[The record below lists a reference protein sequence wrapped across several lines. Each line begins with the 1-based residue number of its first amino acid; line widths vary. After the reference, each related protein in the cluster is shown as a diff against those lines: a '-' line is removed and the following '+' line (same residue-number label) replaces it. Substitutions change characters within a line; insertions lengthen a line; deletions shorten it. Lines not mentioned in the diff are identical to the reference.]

1 MGNDQTENG
10 QELAEHLRHQM
21 YQETRQFIGIGV
33 SRPPEKIEEEAY
45 SEGLKQRALFYGAPL

>member
-21 YQETRQFIGIGV
+21 YKETRQFIGIGV

-45 SEGLKQRALFYGAPL
+45 GGGLKQRALF